1 MTGLIFKRFSDSWF
15 QELTALYFVCQKSRR
30 VCALLCFCLQTLSQH
45 AKIVAFEMASKV
57 LEGRRNIFGHFRQ
70 RSENLR
76 KCSKVAGTFREIAV
90 IIREKSYAFESEKIG
105 RYK

>member
-1 MTGLIFKRFSDSWF
+1 MLKLGPPFKDLSSISFFSHVHVTQMTGLIFKRFSDSWF

-57 LEGRRNIFGHFRQ
+57 LEGRRNIFGHLGNVRKSLE
-70 RSENLR
+70 RLGKLR
-76 KCSKVAGTFREIAV
+76 
-90 IIREKSYAFESEKIG
+90 
-105 RYK
+105 